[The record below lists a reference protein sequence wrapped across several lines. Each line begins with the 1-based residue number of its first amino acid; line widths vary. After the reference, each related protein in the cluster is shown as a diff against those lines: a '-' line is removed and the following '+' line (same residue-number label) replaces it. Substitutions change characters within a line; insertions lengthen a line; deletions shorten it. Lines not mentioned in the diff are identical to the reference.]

1 MDHQGGLIMKRLKKV
16 FFMLVTISLIVLNLH
31 TVGWTEDE
39 QTKNDPVADEWN
51 MIDLLVARPIGVVAG
66 IVGTSVF
73 IVSLPF
79 TIPTRSVD
87 KAAEMFVVEPFK
99 FSFVRKFPDDHM

>member
-1 MDHQGGLIMKRLKKV
+1 MKRLKKA
-16 FFMLVTISLIVLNLH
+16 FFMFMVISLVMLNLY

-39 QTKNDPVADEWN
+39 RTKNDPITDEWN

-66 IVGTSVF
+66 IVGTGVF
-73 IVSLPF
+73 IISLPF

-87 KAAEMFVVEPFK
+87 KAAQMFVVKPFK